1 MELLRLEHLN
11 EREKK
16 NIINLISN
24 SQDRFHIPG
33 EKLTA
38 TNMLQH
44 QIPTTDDRPIN
55 TRQYRFPQLHKE
67 EINKQVEELLEGGIV
82 KPSQSPYNTPIWIV
96 PKKEDSKGNKR
107 WRMVLDFRALN
118 EKTIGD
124 AYPLPNI
131 VDILDQLGG
140 AQYFSVCDLAS
151 GFHQIKMDPADGH
164 KTAFTTPFGHYE
176 FERMPFGLKNAPA
189 TFQRLMDLV
198 LSGLQGQ
205 ELFVYMDDIVLYTT
219 SLEEHARKCN
229 LLIDRLRKANLKL
242 QPDKCEFLK
251 TEVTYLG
258 HVISK
263 NGVKPDPKK
272 LDAVRYFPRPKTSKN
287 INNFWD

>member
-1 MELLRLEHLN
+1 MKEFETRIEQCYKTTAESKKDRLTEIKELLRLDHL
-11 EREKK
+11 EDAEKG
-16 NIINLISN
+16 NVINLIAN

-33 EKLTA
+33 EQLTA
-38 TNMLQH
+38 THVLRH

-67 EINKQVEELLEGGIV
+67 EINRQVEELLTGGIV
-82 KPSQSPYNTPIWIV
+82 KPSHSPYNTPIWIV

-140 AQYFSVCDLAS
+140 AKYFSVCDLAS
-151 GFHQIKMDPADGH
+151 GFHQIEMDPADSH

-176 FERMPFGLKNAPA
+176 FKRMPFGLKKAPA

-198 LSGLQGQ
+198 LTGLQGE
-205 ELFVYMDDIVLYTT
+205 ELFVYMDDIVVYAS
-219 SLEEHARKCN
+219 SLEEHERKYN
-229 LLIDRLRKANLKL
+229 TLIQRLREANFKL

-251 TEVTYLG
+251 TEVT
-258 HVISK
+258 
-263 NGVKPDPKK
+263 
-272 LDAVRYFPRPKTSKN
+272 
-287 INNFWD
+287 